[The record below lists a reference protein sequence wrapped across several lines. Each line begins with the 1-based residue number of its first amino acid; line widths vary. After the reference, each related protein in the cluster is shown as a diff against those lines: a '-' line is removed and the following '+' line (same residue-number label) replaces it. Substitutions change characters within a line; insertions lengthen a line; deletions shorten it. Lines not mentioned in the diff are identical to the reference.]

1 MIWKPHVTVA
11 AVIEQ
16 DARFLLVEEHIDGRA
31 VFNQPAGHLEQGESL
46 QDAAVREV
54 LEETACDFAPQALLG
69 TYLYRLKEKQRSYL
83 RFCFTGKVGTA
94 DPARSLDSEI
104 IATHWLT
111 LDQIQARENQ
121 LRSPMV
127 LQCIHDYLRG
137 VRLPLN
143 SLHHLEA

>member
-11 AVIEQ
+11 AVIEE
-16 DARFLLVEEHIDGRA
+16 DAHFLLVEEHIDGKA

-46 QDAAVREV
+46 TDAVTREV
-54 LEETACDFAPQALLG
+54 LEETARPFQVKALLG
-69 TYLYRLKEKQRSYL
+69 TWLYQLSEKQRAYL
-83 RFCFTGKVGTA
+83 RFCFCGDAGA
-94 DPARSLDSEI
+94 PLPGRPLDKAI

-111 LDQIQARENQ
+111 LQEIQQREDK

-127 LQCIHDYLRG
+127 LQCIQEYHRG

-143 SLHHLEA
+143 SLHRLGT

>member
-46 QDAAVREV
+46 PDAAVREV
-54 LEETACDFAPQALLG
+54 LEETARDFAPQALLG

-83 RFCFTGKVGTA
+83 RFCFTGEVGAA
-94 DPARSLDSEI
+94 DPARSLDREI

-111 LDQIQARENQ
+111 LDQIRARENQ